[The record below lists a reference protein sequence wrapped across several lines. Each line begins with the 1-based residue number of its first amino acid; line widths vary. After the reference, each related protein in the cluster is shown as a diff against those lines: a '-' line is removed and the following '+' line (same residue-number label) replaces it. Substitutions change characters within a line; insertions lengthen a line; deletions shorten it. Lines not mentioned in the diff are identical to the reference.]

1 MQSRGLG
8 KTEEWET
15 QILHYGR
22 KEAPAEEE
30 AWEAWGVTN
39 EVPADR
45 AGHE

>member
-8 KTEEWET
+8 KTESGDE
-15 QILHYGR
+15 ILHHGR
-22 KEAPAEEE
+22 KEAPVEEE